1 MSTGRDIKQANS
13 QVNEDLQRKKDL
25 MFFFFLD
32 TAEFVCASMVK
43 SCMFDV
49 HVSNFEFVQEGLWSK
64 NSDEKRVCC

>member
-1 MSTGRDIKQANS
+1 MEERLD
-13 QVNEDLQRKKDL
+13 V
-25 MFFFFLD
+25 FFFLD

-43 SCMFDV
+43 LCMFDV

>member
-25 MFFFFLD
+25 MVFFFLD
-32 TAEFVCASMVK
+32 TAEFVCASTVK
-43 SCMFDV
+43 LCMFDV
-49 HVSNFEFVQEGLWSK
+49 HVSNFEFVQEVLWSK